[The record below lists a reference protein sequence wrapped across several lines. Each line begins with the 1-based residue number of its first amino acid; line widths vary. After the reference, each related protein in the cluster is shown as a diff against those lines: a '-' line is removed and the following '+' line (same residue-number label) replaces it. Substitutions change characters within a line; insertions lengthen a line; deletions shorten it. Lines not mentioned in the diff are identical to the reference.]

1 MPWSRRILALFG
13 ASLLALAAAG
23 SAAAHVQI
31 TAATMTAAKT
41 KPLVIAINQIGEV
54 YDPTSVL
61 PSTISVPAANVFDW
75 LWWRTPKGLLVP
87 NLVTHWDFSSDGKQ
101 LILALRKNVKFSSG
115 DPLTADDVVFSWNRL
130 KTNGFSDRIAR
141 TLTSWDV
148 TDPYHL
154 VAHFAAPEIGMIPS
168 LGFPIVSKTY
178 HDRVGE
184 ATFKA
189 KPVGTGPYMFQT
201 IVPDQSVTLVANPRY
216 WGQKPTIKQVT
227 FQTVTDDT
235 ARVAKLTTG
244 AADMVMQIPFQNV
257 ASVKKSFKTVTLAP
271 SGSSVYIAFK
281 YQRGKDQTPWA
292 DPQVRQAVA
301 LAIDRNAIVE
311 KLLKGI
317 PKSYPFLAP
326 GDLGY
331 DRSLQP
337 YPYNPTQAKALLA
350 AAGYPNGFSAE
361 LPYLNAQAGMSET
374 ASAVALYLQQVGIK
388 VTPKALNGQDFVQ
401 WVFAAARNPSMDY
414 MAMFLGA
421 IAGKAEPATALL
433 NSFSA
438 VTPFAWYKNP
448 QANGLI
454 LQANATPND
463 AARAALIQQIQQII
477 YKDYGFVKMWDSAT
491 VYGMKRCISF
501 TPQLGDFDMLLL
513 RHVTSTC
520 TK

>member
-1 MPWSRRILALFG
+1 MLRSRRILAPLG
-13 ASLLALAAAG
+13 VALLALAVAAT
-23 SAAAHVQI
+23 AAARV
-31 TAATMTAAKT
+31 TAGAAPAKAKP
-41 KPLVIAINQIGEV
+41 KPLVIAINQLGEV

-61 PSTISVPAANVFDW
+61 PSTISVVASNVFDW

-87 NLVTHWDFSSDGKQ
+87 NLVSSWNFSPDGKQ
-101 LILALRKNVKFSSG
+101 LILALRKNVRFSSG
-115 DPLTADDVVFSWNRL
+115 DPFTAEDVVFSWQRL
-130 KTNGFSDRIAR
+130 KANGFSDRIAR

-148 TDPYHL
+148 TGKYNL
-154 VAHFAAPEIGMIPS
+154 VAHFAAPEIGVIPS
-168 LGFPIVSKTY
+168 LGFPIVSKAY
-178 HDRVGE
+178 YDRVGE

-189 KPVGTGPYMFQT
+189 KPVGTGPYMFKK

-216 WGQKPTIKQVT
+216 WAKKPTVKEVT

-235 ARVAKLTTG
+235 ARVAKLKTG
-244 AADMVMQIPFQNV
+244 AADMIMQVPFQNV
-257 ASVKKSFKTVTLAP
+257 AALQKKFRIVTLAP

-301 LAIDRNAIVE
+301 LAIDRNAIVK

-317 PKSYPFLAP
+317 PRSYPFLAP

-337 YPYNPTQAKALLA
+337 YPYNPARAKQLLT
-350 AAGYPNGFSAE
+350 AAGYPNGFTAE

-374 ASAVALYLQQVGIK
+374 ANAVALYLQQVGIK

-401 WVFAAARNPSMDY
+401 WVFAAARNPAMDY
-414 MAMFLGA
+414 MAIFLGA

-433 NSFSA
+433 NSFSS

-454 LQANATPND
+454 LQANATPD
-463 AARAALIQQIQQII
+463 DQARAALIQQVQRII
-477 YKDYGFVKMWDSAT
+477 YNDYGFVKLWDSAT
-491 VYGMKRCISF
+491 VYAMKKCIRF

-513 RHVTSTC
+513 KRVTSNC
-520 TK
+520 TMK